1 MRSFL
6 VRDHITRRSTGVLEA
21 ALGLASIAAAS
32 TGEEVAA
39 MHCWLAEVLP
49 MNQHTVD
56 VMKAILLR
64 NQHLLLHDFRPAEL
78 KGKLWSGIQIECV
91 VLAWLR
97 DMDD

>member
-1 MRSFL
+1 
-6 VRDHITRRSTGVLEA
+6 
-21 ALGLASIAAAS
+21 
-32 TGEEVAA
+32 
-39 MHCWLAEVLP
+39 LP